1 MSRASSALIVTL
13 LAATLPA
20 CGASPED
27 STATTEA
34 ESAAESALDALDA
47 LRPAQRAGQRIIY
60 SFPGTTPPP
69 ELFDRI
75 RAGEA
80 AGVHFFSD
88 NVSSPAQIRAVIA
101 ALVQA
106 QKDSPIRAP
115 LLFITDQEGG
125 QVRGLPGEP
134 TLSEK
139 QIGESADAVA
149 RARRAGMDAAQ
160 NLRGVGMN
168 VNLAPVL
175 DVFREPGNF
184 IDQAGRSF
192 SDDPNV
198 VRRLGTAF
206 IKAERDVGI
215 APSSKHFPGLGSAR
229 VDQNTDEAP
238 VTLPVSRAELHRIDE
253 APYAAA
259 ISAGVKVIMLSWA
272 TYPSLDADRPAGLSS
287 IVLQDELR
295 TRLGFKGVTIS
306 DTLIAGALQPFGT
319 VGQRGVLAA
328 EAGIDLLLCSFGD
341 VSQGDEA
348 RDALAE
354 ALQNGQLD
362 RRSFNAAVGRVTAL
376 RNDLRP

>member
-1 MSRASSALIVTL
+1 MSRVNRASIVTL
-13 LAATLPA
+13 LAAMLPA
-20 CGASPED
+20 CGASRED

-34 ESAAESALDALDA
+34 DSAESAFDALT
-47 LRPAQRAGQRIIY
+47 PAQRAGQRIIY
-60 SFPGTTPPP
+60 SFPGPTPPP

-88 NVSSPAQIRAVIA
+88 NVSSLAQIRAVIA
-101 ALVQA
+101 ELSEA
-106 QKDSPIRAP
+106 QEESPIRAP

-134 TLSEK
+134 TVSEK
-139 QIGESADAVA
+139 QIGQSADAVA
-149 RARRAGMDAAQ
+149 LARRAGTDAAE

-184 IDQAGRSF
+184 IDQAERSF
-192 SDDPNV
+192 SNDPNV

-206 IKAERDVGI
+206 IKSERDVGI

-229 VDQNTDEAP
+229 VDQNTDLAP
-238 VTLPVSRAELHRIDE
+238 VMLPVSRAELRRIDE

-272 TYPSLDADRPAGLSS
+272 TYTSLDADRPAGLSP
-287 IVLQDELR
+287 IVLQQELR

-306 DTLIAGALQPFGT
+306 DTLIAGSVVPFGT

-348 RDALAE
+348 RDALAV
-354 ALQNGQLD
+354 ALQSGQLD
-362 RRSFNAAVGRVTAL
+362 RRSFNAAVRRVTAL
-376 RNDLRP
+376 RNDLR

>member
-1 MSRASSALIVTL
+1 MSRANSALIVTL
-13 LAATLPA
+13 LVAMLPA
-20 CGASPED
+20 CSAVPED
-27 STATTEA
+27 GTATTED
-34 ESAAESALDALDA
+34 ESATEPALDALTA
-47 LRPAQRAGQRIIY
+47 AQRAGQRIIY

-80 AGVHFFSD
+80 AGVHFFSA
-88 NVSSPAQIRAVIA
+88 NVASPAQIRAVIA
-101 ALVQA
+101 ELAQA
-106 QKDSPIRAP
+106 QEASPIRAP

-125 QVRGLPGEP
+125 EVRGLPGEP

-149 RARRAGMDAAQ
+149 QARRAGTDAAQ

-238 VTLPVSRAELHRIDE
+238 VTLPVSRAELRRVDE

-272 TYPSLDADRPAGLSS
+272 TYPSLDADRPAGLSP
-287 IVLQDELR
+287 IVLQNELR

-306 DTLIAGALQPFGT
+306 DTLIAGAVVPFGT

-362 RRSFNAAVGRVTAL
+362 RRRFNAAVRRVTAL

>member
-1 MSRASSALIVTL
+1 MSRANTTLIVTL
-13 LAATLPA
+13 LAAIAPA

-27 STATTEA
+27 SSSTTEA
-34 ESAAESALDALDA
+34 ESAAAPALDALT
-47 LRPAQRAGQRIIY
+47 PAQRAGQRIIY
-60 SFPGTTPPP
+60 SFPGPTPPP

-80 AGVHFFSD
+80 AGVHFFSA

-101 ALVQA
+101 ELAQA
-106 QKDSPIRAP
+106 QQDSPIRAP

-134 TLSEK
+134 TVSEK
-139 QIGESADAVA
+139 QIGESANAVA
-149 RARRAGMDAAQ
+149 QARRAGTDAAQ
-160 NLRGVGMN
+160 NLRSVGMN

-184 IDQAGRSF
+184 IDQAERSF

-206 IKAERDVGI
+206 IRAEREVGI

-238 VTLPVSRAELHRIDE
+238 VTLPVSRAELRRIDE

-259 ISAGVKVIMLSWA
+259 IAAGVKVIMLSWA
-272 TYPSLDADRPAGLSS
+272 TYPSLDADRPAGLSP
-287 IVLQDELR
+287 IVLQYELR
-295 TRLGFKGVTIS
+295 TRLGFQGVTIS

-319 VGQRGVLAA
+319 VGERGVLAA

-348 RDALAE
+348 RDALAA
-354 ALQNGQLD
+354 ALQDGQLD
-362 RRSFNAAVGRVTAL
+362 RPSFNAAVRRVTAL